1 MTKILNDFKNKC
13 HTPKL
18 YNSEFA
24 FKSNA
29 EKMAFGPDL
38 LAFLRNMVHQ
48 IKNFDCKMLQTFCGQ
63 RVL

>member
-1 MTKILNDFKNKC
+1 MNENMTKILNDFKNKC

-29 EKMAFGPDL
+29 EKML
-38 LAFLRNMVHQ
+38 L
-48 IKNFDCKMLQTFCGQ
+48 DQT
-63 RVL
+63 